1 MRKRDKGMRGTLVT
15 MERVENQISEEFRSL
30 RSNIKFASFN
40 KNIKTIVITS
50 PSSGDGKTMTAANLA
65 MVFSQEG
72 KKVLLVDAD
81 LRKPSIHYMY
91 GLVNDCGLC
100 NFLIGQKDI
109 NAIIRSVY
117 PNIDVITSGLTP
129 PNPPELLGSVQMSDF
144 ISEVREQ
151 YDVVVFDTP
160 PVLAVTDATLIANQS
175 DGCLLVVRVKKNDV
189 KDVIK
194 VKEQLHFA
202 GANLLGAV
210 INGKKQVKNEYYYK
224 K

>member
-1 MRKRDKGMRGTLVT
+1 MRGTLVT

-129 PNPPELLGSVQMSDF
+129 PNPPELLGSLQMSDF
-144 ISEVREQ
+144 ISKVREQ

-189 KDVIK
+189 KDVMK

-210 INGKKQVKNEYYYK
+210 INGKKQIKNEYYYK

>member
-1 MRKRDKGMRGTLVT
+1 MRGTLVT

>member
-129 PNPPELLGSVQMSDF
+129 PNPPELLGSLQMSDF
-144 ISEVREQ
+144 ISKVREQ

-189 KDVIK
+189 KDVMK

-210 INGKKQVKNEYYYK
+210 INGKKQIKNEYYYK